1 MPGRKLSFE
10 IVVSPETRASMEGIS
25 RKSSVPVGYHK
36 RVLAILYLDD
46 KLSEKETAARCGLG
60 ARIVRKW
67 ARRFVAQ
74 GLDGLKDK
82 PGRGRKPVF
91 SP

>member
-10 IVVSPETRASMEGIS
+10 IVVSPETRASLEGIS

-46 KLSEKETAARCGLG
+46 KLSEKETAARCGLACASCESG
-60 ARIVRKW
+60 R
-67 ARRFVAQ
+67 
-74 GLDGLKDK
+74 DGSGSG
-82 PGRGRKPVF
+82 P
-91 SP
+91 